1 MVPFMHMRTLL
12 PFLVLLSTQMLVAQ
26 SQAFKRDR
34 PREVHQL
41 IVPSDADRRMLEAFV
56 LIQEANT
63 GVPAAQHEL
72 GLRYLFGKGFPAD
85 TSKAVFWI
93 SRAAMQG
100 MGLAQFNLG
109 ILQSNG
115 YGTEWDPFEA
125 FRNFRRAAEAN
136 VPEGLFIT
144 GLCYTENFV
153 VPRNWPEAYTYFR
166 RAADQGHDGARE
178 AAKELERRG
187 LDRVATTDIVA
198 PGRERPSQE
207 SARVSSDTTISFL
220 FVDFN
225 TDTVTSVPDSTLL
238 REAMRS
244 LADRDEGGE
253 RMPMIP
259 DTSIYRQ
266 MIDAAA
272 NGNPEAHCVV
282 GRMYEEGIYIAPNAL
297 QAAVHYLRA
306 VRLDSYRAPGLL
318 WKISREEEF
327 VRLLKAGTDR
337 NSSEALYVWSG
348 LTALKFTEVLSTEQA
363 LRLLERAAAQ
373 GFVPAMIE
381 LGWCAMTG
389 RWMPASRDRARSW
402 WEEAARRGDREAN
415 IRLAVVT
422 VLGDTT
428 TEALRPALAHLDSA
442 SANGSLIA
450 DVALAYAAER
460 GLGRSIDKGE
470 AYRMYHRSMRRGSE
484 AAFQALRNMHDAVRP
499 DEPEFLLPH

>member
-1 MVPFMHMRTLL
+1 MHMRTLL

-244 LADRDEGGE
+244 LAERDEGSE

-272 NGNPEAHCVV
+272 NGNP
-282 GRMYEEGIYIAPNAL
+282 
-297 QAAVHYLRA
+297 
-306 VRLDSYRAPGLL
+306 
-318 WKISREEEF
+318 
-327 VRLLKAGTDR
+327 
-337 NSSEALYVWSG
+337 
-348 LTALKFTEVLSTEQA
+348 
-363 LRLLERAAAQ
+363 
-373 GFVPAMIE
+373 
-381 LGWCAMTG
+381 
-389 RWMPASRDRARSW
+389 
-402 WEEAARRGDREAN
+402 
-415 IRLAVVT
+415 
-422 VLGDTT
+422 
-428 TEALRPALAHLDSA
+428 
-442 SANGSLIA
+442 
-450 DVALAYAAER
+450 
-460 GLGRSIDKGE
+460 
-470 AYRMYHRSMRRGSE
+470 
-484 AAFQALRNMHDAVRP
+484 
-499 DEPEFLLPH
+499 